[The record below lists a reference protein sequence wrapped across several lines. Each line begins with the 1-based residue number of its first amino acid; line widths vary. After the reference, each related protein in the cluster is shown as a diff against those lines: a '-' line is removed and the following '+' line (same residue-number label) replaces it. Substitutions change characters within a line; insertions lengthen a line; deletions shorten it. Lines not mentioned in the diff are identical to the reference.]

1 MYMADVCKLALQIQ
15 HKIAMPEGK
24 EGVQDSHR
32 NGILSEAKKLKA
44 ELLADGRLP
53 NGIVV
58 YTGDEE
64 LKELFSPAHANIGS
78 DDQPPTE

>member
-1 MYMADVCKLALQIQ
+1 M
-15 HKIAMPEGK
+15 
-24 EGVQDSHR
+24 
-32 NGILSEAKKLKA
+32 LSEAKKLKA